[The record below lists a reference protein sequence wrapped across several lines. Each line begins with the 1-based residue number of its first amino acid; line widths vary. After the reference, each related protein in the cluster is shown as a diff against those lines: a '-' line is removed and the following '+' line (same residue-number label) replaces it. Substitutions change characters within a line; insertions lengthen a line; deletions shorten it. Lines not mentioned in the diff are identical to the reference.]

1 MTRSLQS
8 SILTIVRIQKIM
20 ERSVPTAHGELKL
33 APPDMQTLRFI
44 AHHPGCMSVA
54 VAHHLGVVPT
64 TATSVVDRL
73 VKRGF
78 VDRVRP
84 EENRRSVA
92 LHLTEAGRDAF
103 GRIDAEE
110 LASSQAM
117 LDVLPAEEREP
128 FVTAMALIAEAF
140 LRNRQAGP
148 PTDLDG
154 TAKRR
159 GGAAVP

>member
-1 MTRSLQS
+1 MARSLQD
-8 SILTIVRIQKIM
+8 SILAIVRIQKIM

-84 EENRRSVA
+84 EDNRRSVA
-92 LHLTEAGRDAF
+92 LHLTDIGRHAF
-103 GRIDAEE
+103 NRIDAEE
-110 LASSQAM
+110 LASSRAM
-117 LDVLPAEEREP
+117 LEVLPEAEREA
-128 FVTAMALIAEAF
+128 FVGAMAVIAEAL
-140 LRNRQAGP
+140 LRNRS
-148 PTDLDG
+148 
-154 TAKRR
+154 
-159 GGAAVP
+159 AVD

>member
-1 MTRSLQS
+1 MARSLQD

-44 AHHPGCMSVA
+44 ASNPGCMSVA

-84 EENRRSVA
+84 EANRRSVA
-92 LHLTEAGRDAF
+92 LRLTDTGRHAF
-103 GRIDAEE
+103 ERIDAEE
-110 LASSQAM
+110 LASSKAM
-117 LDVLPAEEREP
+117 LAVLPGEEREA
-128 FVTAMALIAEAF
+128 FVGAMAIIADAF
-140 LRNRQAGP
+140 LQNRSNADRQPIANEP
-148 PTDLDG
+148 
-154 TAKRR
+154 
-159 GGAAVP
+159 